1 MSLELTGLHG
11 SLLCAAGVA
20 CSITALAYRRLKLKH
35 FEIKRPLLRVM
46 AACAAYIIACV
57 ATPHGRLIPLP
68 NIDFNETPVELIESI
83 MRISALHNSA
93 ISMMVCAAGLTVYYA
108 SGPVTEK
115 CIMKMDEVLMK
126 DDEKGARLLR
136 LREHL
141 QGKSFLTFIIILTSF
156 VAFWPTNWL
165 LSFTYTIAKYDEI
178 ELTTDHLYWAVL
190 TFALAKTIS
199 ALIHYLSHPTKLFSN
214 GVHLW
219 IHLCWF
225 YGTTLA
231 AGAAVFWAV
240 AQDVLLVY
248 MYKAAMLI
256 QHQQGPDI
264 ILVDGIPKHFNVFTG
279 PMADFLLEGV
289 FSHKRGSALIT
300 LLHEQLK
307 LYEKVIDDSLWI
319 VLLWVTVLFPFCKVV
334 AVYFTLRGKNTE

>member
-1 MSLELTGLHG
+1 MSLELSGVHG
-11 SLLCAAGVA
+11 SLLCTAGVS
-20 CSITALAYRRLKLKH
+20 CLITAFAYRRLKLKH
-35 FEIKRPLLRVM
+35 PEIKRPLLGVM

-57 ATPHGRLIPLP
+57 ITPHGRLIPLP
-68 NIDFNETPVELIESI
+68 KIDFNETSADLIESI

-93 ISMMVCAAGLTVYYA
+93 VSMMVCVAGLAIYYA
-108 SGPVTEK
+108 SGPFTEK
-115 CIMKMDEVLMK
+115 CVMKMEEVLTK
-126 DDEKGARLLR
+126 DNEKGARMLR
-136 LREHL
+136 LRERL
-141 QGKSFLTFIIILTSF
+141 QGKSFFTFIIILISF
-156 VAFWPTNWL
+156 VTFWPTNWL

-178 ELTTDHLYWAVL
+178 VLTTDHLYWGLL

-199 ALIHYLSHPTKLFSN
+199 ALIRYLSHPTKLFSN

-248 MYKAAMLI
+248 IYKAAMLI

-264 ILVDGIPKHFNVFTG
+264 ILVDGVPKHFNIFTG

-300 LLHEQLK
+300 LLHEQLR

-319 VLLWVTVLFPFCKVV
+319 VLLWVTVLFPFCKGV
-334 AVYFTLRGKNTE
+334 AIYFTMRGKNTE